1 MGDCLL
7 LLYYYIAKKSSN
19 RYKMSTA
26 TAFTFSEKSGKIEV

>member
-19 RYKMSTA
+19 RYKISLTDKKYLNNV
-26 TAFTFSEKSGKIEV
+26 FIDI